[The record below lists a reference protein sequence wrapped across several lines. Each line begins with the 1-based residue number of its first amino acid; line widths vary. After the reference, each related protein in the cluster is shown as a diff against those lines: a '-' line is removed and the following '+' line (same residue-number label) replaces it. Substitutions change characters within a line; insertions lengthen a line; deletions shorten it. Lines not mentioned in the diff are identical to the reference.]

1 MSRTPFL
8 SAYELY
14 RAGFYRRS
22 ILGADF
28 TRFGISMGLA
38 LVAASIPAV
47 SDAVLAWMS
56 SAPIPAEAMATTAP
70 PMPSRPGFDIRVML
84 SI

>member
-1 MSRTPFL
+1 MSRTRIL

-22 ILGADF
+22 ILGADL

-47 SDAVLAWMS
+47 SDAILAWMS
-56 SAPIPAEAMATTAP
+56 AAPIPSETIANTAP
-70 PMPSRPGFDIRVML
+70 PMPSRPGFDFRVML